1 MKTAFSASAFS
12 ITCFLHSFL
21 VALLALLTVPGC
33 LFAQQYLGVGFHLT
47 PPVHLDDTG
56 NPSVAIGPTPGMAGS
71 LTYKWEW
78 GHKGRQH
85 WYAET
90 GLSTQGLRYH
100 QVDYHNDTVTVWTD
114 FGNSHLGFPSVL
126 LGGGRSFGVGRHGA
140 FTVGLETSLVLEQ
153 TLEFIAS
160 STYGISNYP
169 DRDIVFPLHLRLNLA
184 YVRDLQLF
192 PNVAGQLQWYAN
204 LSAQNVTHG
213 EQYSRNLIEG
223 GALKKGRYT
232 LNNSELGLKFFVGLN
247 KRTRE
252 APLEKHPENKLLAQ
266 QERHVRYRISVVNQA
281 FALPR
286 TVYHIPQVDSFSVK
300 GKLIL
305 TNQLGVLLSLPSRRN
320 DLWSTVFGL
329 GIGVRA
335 SGLAFHADGRFPA
348 DQQPIA
354 FKKRVTGQGLFAI
367 ANLGF
372 SRRHMFKGRV
382 MEHTLTGSAL
392 LPLKKENVDLR
403 VPLNSDPQAPILA
416 GRVNYAYGRE
426 QVLFGVEYN
435 PELHFR
441 LSGAVF
447 AALGLVTNYSW
458 GITGQGHFTVS
469 NAQTSYYGV
478 MLQGFSKFGVSF
490 RVGLER

>member
-1 MKTAFSASAFS
+1 MKTQDTRPDFPSHTL
-12 ITCFLHSFL
+12 ILVFLI
-21 VALLALLTVPGC
+21 LLNIPQGLY
-33 LFAQQYLGVGFHLT
+33 AQHYLGVGFHLT

-56 NPSVAIGPTPGMAGS
+56 NPSVAIRPTPGMAGS

-140 FTVGLETSLVLEQ
+140 FTIGLESSLVLEQ
-153 TLEFIAS
+153 TLEFIS
-160 STYGISNYP
+160 SVTYGISYYP

-184 YVRDLQLF
+184 YVRDMQLF

-213 EQYSRNLIEG
+213 EQYSRNLIDG
-223 GALKKGRYT
+223 GAIKKGRYA

-247 KRTRE
+247 KTSRE

-266 QERHVRYRISVVNQA
+266 QERHIRYRISVVNQV

-286 TVYHIPQVDSFSVK
+286 TVYHIPQVDSFSIK
-300 GKLIL
+300 GKLVL
-305 TNQLGVLLSLPSRRN
+305 SDQLGVLLSLPSRRN

-329 GIGVRA
+329 GIGFRA
-335 SGLAFHADGRFPA
+335 SSLAFHADGRFPA

-354 FKKRVTGQGLFAI
+354 YKKRVTGQGFYAI

-372 SRRHMFKGRV
+372 SRRHMFKGLV

-403 VPLNSDPQAPILA
+403 VPLNSKPQTPILA
-416 GRVNYAYGRE
+416 GRVDHAYGRE
-426 QVLFGVEYN
+426 QILFGVEYN

-441 LSGAVF
+441 LSGSVF
-447 AALGLVTNYSW
+447 AALGLVANYSW

-478 MLQGFSKFGVSF
+478 MLQGFSKLGVSF